1 MNEEELLRK
10 IEKLSRPTGAKWAG
24 ARHANGLRLG
34 IGDDTA
40 IWAPTPGFEM
50 ILTSDWSLEGSH
62 FLLDKHPADAIG
74 WKAMGRATSDIA
86 AMGGIPRC
94 FLLNLALPPKLTGR
108 WLTGFL
114 RGLKRATAKF
124 GCTLA
129 GGDTT
134 RRDQVLINIAV
145 IGEVRT
151 GQAVLR
157 SGAHTGDALFVSGTL
172 GEADL
177 GLRQLQRAK
186 GLARP
191 TTAALRKHMYP
202 EPRLAL
208 GRWLADRQ
216 LATAMMDISDGL
228 STDLARLC
236 AASGKAATVEAAA
249 LPRITPDG
257 ADALRLALH
266 GGDDYELL
274 FTVRAT
280 DAHRMPKSH
289 RGLRLTRI
297 GTIQKGKGVMVRWA
311 DGRIEALRPGGW
323 DPFRK

>member
-1 MNEEELLRK
+1 MNEEQLLKK
-10 IEKLSRPTGAKWAG
+10 IEKVSRRAG
-24 ARHANGLRLG
+24 AGRAGGLRLG

-62 FLLDKHPADAIG
+62 FLLDKHPADAVG

-94 FLLNLALPPKLTGR
+94 FLLNLALPPRLTGP

-114 RGLKRATAKF
+114 SGLKRASTKF

-134 RRDQVLINIAV
+134 RRDQVLINITV
-145 IGEVRT
+145 VGEVRT

-157 SGAHTGDALFVSGTL
+157 SGARVGDALFVSGTL

-177 GLRQLQRAK
+177 GLRQLRK
-186 GLARP
+186 TRGLARP
-191 TTAALRKHMYP
+191 KTAALRKHMYP
-202 EPRLAL
+202 EPRLEL
-208 GRWLADRQ
+208 GRWLADHR

-236 AASGKAATVEAAA
+236 AASGKGATVEAAA
-249 LPRITPDG
+249 LPRISPDG
-257 ADALRLALH
+257 VDALRLALH

-274 FTVRAT
+274 FAVRAK
-280 DAHRMPKSH
+280 DAHKVPNSY
-289 RGLRLTRI
+289 RGLRLARI
-297 GTIQKGKGVMVRWA
+297 GTIEKGRDVEVRWA
-311 DGRIEALRPGGW
+311 DGRVEALRPGGW

>member
-1 MNEEELLRK
+1 MNEEELLKK
-10 IEKLSRPTGAKWAG
+10 IEKVSRRPWAG
-24 ARHANGLRLG
+24 RAAGLRLG

-40 IWAPTPGFEM
+40 IWAPKPGFEM

-62 FLLDKHPADAIG
+62 FLLDKHPADSIG
-74 WKAMGRATSDIA
+74 WKAMARATSDIA

-94 FLLNLALPPKLTGR
+94 FLLNLALPPRLTGR

-114 RGLKRATAKF
+114 SGLKRASAKF

-134 RRDQVLINIAV
+134 RRNQVLINITV
-145 IGEVRT
+145 VGEVRT
-151 GQAVLR
+151 GRAVLR
-157 SGAHTGDALFVSGTL
+157 SGAGTGDVLFVSGTL
-172 GEADL
+172 GEADS
-177 GLRQLQRAK
+177 GLRQLRRAR

-191 TTAALRKHMYP
+191 TNVALRKHMYP
-202 EPRLAL
+202 QPRLEL
-208 GRWLADRQ
+208 GRWLADRR

-236 AASGKAATVEAAA
+236 TASGKGATVEAAK
-249 LPRITPDG
+249 LPRVTPDSQ
-257 ADALRLALH
+257 DALRLALH

-274 FTVRAT
+274 FTVRAK
-280 DAHRMPKSH
+280 DAHKVPKTYG
-289 RGLRLTRI
+289 GLRLTRI
-297 GTIQKGKGVMVRWA
+297 GSIERGKQVVVRWPG
-311 DGRIEALRPGGW
+311 GRIEKLQPGGW